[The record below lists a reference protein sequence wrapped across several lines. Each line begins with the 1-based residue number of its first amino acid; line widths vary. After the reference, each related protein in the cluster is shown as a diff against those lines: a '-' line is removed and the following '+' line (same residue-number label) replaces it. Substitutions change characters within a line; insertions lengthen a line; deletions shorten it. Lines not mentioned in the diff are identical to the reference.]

1 MISNFPVDKYKRPIK
16 DLRISVTD
24 RCNFRC
30 NYCMPAEIFGE
41 SYKFLPR
48 PELLSFEEIE
58 RLAKI
63 FAKLGVTKIR
73 ITGGEPLVRRN
84 IESLIQALSN
94 IKGINDLTMT
104 TNGFLL
110 SKYAKSLRDAGL
122 DRLTVSLDS
131 LDKKVFNEMSG
142 VSHGPEKTL
151 RGINSAIEEGFKNI
165 KVNVVVR
172 KGVNDH
178 TILDTLDYFIDKN
191 IIVRFIEFMDVGT
204 KNKWQMNEVVTSQE
218 ILDIVRSKYD
228 AKPINPNY
236 KGEVASRYKID
247 DFDNEIG
254 IISSVTNPFCGTCN
268 RARLSTDGKLVTC
281 LFASGGK
288 DIRTLL
294 RSGANDNQIS
304 SEITKVWNLRDDR
317 YSELRTKGESQ
328 KEKVE
333 MYYIGG

>member
-1 MISNFPVDKYKRPIK
+1 
-16 DLRISVTD
+16 
-24 RCNFRC
+24 
-30 NYCMPAEIFGE
+30 MPAEIFGE
-41 SYKFLPR
+41 SYKFLPK

-63 FAKLGVTKIR
+63 FAQLGVNKIR
-73 ITGGEPLVRRN
+73 ITGGEPLVRKN
-84 IESLIQALSN
+84 IESLVKALSN
-94 IKGINDLTMT
+94 IDGIADLTMT

-110 SKYAKSLRDAGL
+110 SKYAKSLRDSGL
-122 DRLTVSLDS
+122 NRLTVSLDS
-131 LDKKVFNEMSG
+131 LDEKVFNEMSG
-142 VSHGPEKTL
+142 VKHGPQKTL
-151 RGINSAIEEGFKNI
+151 DGINSAIEEGFENI

-178 TILDTLDYFIDKN
+178 TLLDTLDYFIKKN

-204 KNKWQMNEVVTSQE
+204 KNKWQMKEVVTSQE

-247 DFDNEIG
+247 DYDNEIG
-254 IISSVTNPFCGTCN
+254 IISSVTNPFCGACT

-288 DIRTLL
+288 DIRTFL
-294 RSGANDNQIS
+294 RSGASD
-304 SEITKVWNLRDDR
+304 SEISDEIAKVWSQRDDR
-317 YSELRTKGESQ
+317 YSELRSKGISQ

>member
-1 MISNFPVDKYKRPIK
+1 MISKFPKDKYKRPIK

-41 SYKFLPR
+41 SYKFLPK

-63 FAKLGVTKIR
+63 FAKLGVNKIR

-94 IKGINDLTMT
+94 INGIDDLTMT

-110 SKYAKSLRDAGL
+110 SKHARSLKNAGL
-122 DRLTVSLDS
+122 NRLTVSLDS
-131 LDKKVFNEMSG
+131 LDEKVFNEMSG
-142 VSHGPEKTL
+142 VSHGPQKTID
-151 RGINSAIEEGFKNI
+151 GINSAIEESFENI

-218 ILDIVRSKYD
+218 ILDIVRSKYEV
-228 AKPINPNY
+228 KPINPNY
-236 KGEVASRYKID
+236 TGEVASRYKID
-247 DFDNEIG
+247 RYNNEIG
-254 IISSVTNPFCGTCN
+254 IISSVTNPFCGTCS

-288 DIRTLL
+288 DLRTLL
-294 RSGANDNQIS
+294 RYGANDSEIS
-304 SEITKVWNLRDDR
+304 AEITKVWNLRDDR
-317 YSELRTKGESQ
+317 YSELRSKDGSE